1 MGTAIAVIEARALV
15 REAMVSLMENH
26 SYDVLCSA
34 ASVADVDSGS
44 FGKTQPEL
52 VILGALPA
60 DRVAQATGQIR
71 DLWQTAKIILLFE
84 SASATDLQK
93 LLASEFN
100 ACIPLH
106 VSPHTLIGTLQ
117 LVAREDLRIV
127 VLGET
132 SVPEVAINGQTQ
144 KYSDPT
150 GAMWIERQRRAE
162 CGQPAP
168 IESTL
173 AVQHRCETAV
183 RDPAS
188 RRLSEREEQILKAL
202 VRGHSNKVIARTCA
216 VTEATVKVHMKSI
229 LRKIRVANR
238 TQAAIWALESDYF
251 SDLSNEGAA
260 MSA

>member
-93 LLASEFN
+93 LLASELN

-132 SVPEVAINGQTQ
+132 NVPEVAIN
-144 KYSDPT
+144 T

-202 VRGHSNKVIARTCA
+202 VRGHSNKMIARTYA